1 LRADTRRNYCAGMVI
16 KGRFSLPPVS
26 PSVKKNMMAVSARF
40 DFQSPSSIQNLPS
53 SPARYFAV

>member
-1 LRADTRRNYCAGMVI
+1 MVI